1 MMYAYITRRLLML
14 IPVLFGVS
22 IFIFVMMRVVPGDVA
37 MTILGTDATPES
49 LAQLRKEFGLNLP
62 LHQQYLNWMG
72 GVLSGDFGESMRSGQ
87 AVLPDILSRFT
98 ITFELTLLSALISWI
113 IAIPMGIIAAIRHN
127 TKTDFSVRMVSLLG
141 VSVPNFA
148 MATVLILVL
157 ALFFSY
163 SPPVGYIGFFED
175 PLRNLQILIL
185 PSLVLGTGMAGA
197 VMRMTRSSVLEILR
211 QDFIRTIRAKGARE
225 RVIIFDHALRNAM
238 IPILTIIGMQVG
250 TLLGGAVI
258 IEQIFSLPGLGQL
271 VLTAITQRDFTVVQ
285 GSVLFIAFVFVMINL
300 LVDVLYSYLDPRINY
315 K

>member
-1 MMYAYITRRLLML
+1 ML

-22 IFIFVMMRVVPGDVA
+22 VFIFVMMRVVPGDVA
-37 MTILGTDATPES
+37 MTILGTDATPEA
-49 LAQLRKEFGLNLP
+49 LAQLRKDFGLNLP
-62 LHQQYLNWMG
+62 LPEQYFNWMG
-72 GVLSGDFGESMRSGQ
+72 GVLTGDFGESMRTGQ
-87 AVLPDILSRFT
+87 AVLPDILSRFS
-98 ITFELTLLSALISWI
+98 ITFELTLLSAVISWI
-113 IAIPMGIIAAIRHN
+113 IAIPLGIVAAVRRN
-127 TKTDFSVRMVSLLG
+127 TKTDFGVRMISLFG

-148 MATVLILVL
+148 MATVLLLIL
-157 ALFFSY
+157 ALVFSY
-163 SPPVGYIGFFED
+163 SPPVGYTAFTED
-175 PLRNLQILIL
+175 PLRNLQIMIL

-225 RVIIFDHALRNAM
+225 RVVIFNHALRNAM

-285 GSVLFIAFVFVMINL
+285 GSVLFIAFVFVLINL

>member
-1 MMYAYITRRLLML
+1 
-14 IPVLFGVS
+14 
-22 IFIFVMMRVVPGDVA
+22 
-37 MTILGTDATPES
+37 
-49 LAQLRKEFGLNLP
+49 
-62 LHQQYLNWMG
+62 
-72 GVLSGDFGESMRSGQ
+72 
-87 AVLPDILSRFT
+87 
-98 ITFELTLLSALISWI
+98 
-113 IAIPMGIIAAIRHN
+113 MGIIAAIRHN

>member
-1 MMYAYITRRLLML
+1 MYAYITRRLLML

-163 SPPVGYIGFFED
+163 SPPVGYIGFFEN
-175 PLRNLQILIL
+175 PIRNLQILIL

>member
-1 MMYAYITRRLLML
+1 MYAYITRRLLML